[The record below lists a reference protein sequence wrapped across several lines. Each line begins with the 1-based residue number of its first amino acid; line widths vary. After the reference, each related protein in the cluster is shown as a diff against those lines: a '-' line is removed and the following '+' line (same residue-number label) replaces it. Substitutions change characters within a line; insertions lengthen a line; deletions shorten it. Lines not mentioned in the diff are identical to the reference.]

1 MASYSPKRMPFHD
14 ESSVSHNSASAI
26 TCAES
31 SLTTDMAIMVQT
43 KKIMD
48 GVNAKIQTV
57 KNIDQPMTTLKSYIV
72 DVISKMDQIDKDNRR
87 KATIGIFGQS
97 GHGKSSLINAILGE
111 EDLLPPGSLGA
122 CTAVVTQVEANLDDS
137 NYTAEIELY
146 SKEEWDRMLQTL
158 FRVLSD
164 DSEDRDDEM
173 FESAK
178 EKITAVYGQD
188 ADKKKIEELKKDK
201 KFAEISNFLSDSE
214 KIISKRERS
223 DFANEVACFIQ
234 YSVASPGGWY
244 WPLVKSV
251 KIKIPNCD
259 ELLKHIVL
267 LDLPGIGDCNKTRE
281 DLWKSKLRECSS
293 VWIVSDI
300 NRAITDKDPWGI
312 LKHCI
317 QDLGPGGECKN
328 ISFICTKTDDI
339 NPGAYMRGSR
349 LTKDEIGN
357 KDQTAVCIL
366 HRNKTTKESVKKK
379 IESLNPGTKKL
390 MEKISTEV
398 FTVSSKAF
406 FQQNLNLEPTET
418 EIPKLQEVLKSINRR
433 INQEMARGYV
443 SDAKGVLSLI
453 QIFSPNTNEEM
464 VETKA
469 KVHDKLANNLKNALT
484 ELDRQ
489 FEKMYEDLDMCLSEG
504 VQKSV
509 RLCVATA
516 QKELIAPDDI
526 DNRGFHKTLKALC
539 KNKGHY
545 WSKNWCMILDLN
557 ECLATHM
564 QESINEEFNQI
575 FPVNGKTEKSLQ
587 KHLDNVSIIQSD
599 NTYCRSSML
608 YHIQNFIK
616 TRENKLKVLL
626 GRKVINRKKE
636 IYSSISTTI
645 QKKMGIGYKKAAKI
659 KGNNTL
665 KKMQNIL
672 SGTIESLKDDMFND
686 AKTEFLEK
694 FEKLK
699 LEIKNDFESEMK
711 RSMEPFHLHTGKTT
725 LLGK

>member
-1 MASYSPKRMPFHD
+1 MRATAS
-14 ESSVSHNSASAI
+14 EI
-26 TCAES
+26 TCTES
-31 SLTTDMAIMVQT
+31 PLTADMAIVVQT
-43 KKIMD
+43 QKIMAD
-48 GVNAKIQTV
+48 VNIKIQTV
-57 KNIDQPMTTLKSYIV
+57 KNIDQPMTSLKTYIV

-87 KATIGIFGQS
+87 KATIGIFGKS
-97 GHGKSSLINAILGE
+97 GNGKSSLINAILGE

-137 NYTAEIELY
+137 NYIAEIELY
-146 SKEEWDRMLQTL
+146 SKEEWDKMLQVL

-178 EKITAVYGQD
+178 ENITAVYGEN
-188 ADKKKIEELKKDK
+188 ADKKKLEELKKDE
-201 KFAEISNFLSDSE
+201 KFSEISNFLSNPE

-234 YSVASPGGWY
+234 YSVSSPGGWY

-281 DLWKSKLRECSS
+281 NLWKSKLRECSS

-300 NRAITDKDPWGI
+300 ERAITDKDPWGI

-328 ISFICTKTDDI
+328 ISFICTKTDNI
-339 NPGAYMRGSR
+339 NPGAYMRSSR

-357 KDQTAVCIL
+357 KDQTAACIL
-366 HRNKTTKESVKKK
+366 HRNKTSKELVKKK

-390 MEKISTEV
+390 MEKFSTEV

-406 FQQNLNLEPTET
+406 FKQNSNLEPTET

-433 INQEMARGYV
+433 INQEMTRGYV

-469 KVHDKLANNLKNALT
+469 RVHDKLANNLKNALT
-484 ELDRQ
+484 ELDCQ
-489 FEKMYEDLDMCLSEG
+489 FVKMYENLDKCLSEG
-504 VQKSV
+504 VKKSV

-516 QKELIAPDDI
+516 QKELIEPDNI

-575 FPVNGKTEKSLQ
+575 FPVNAKTEKSLQ
-587 KHLDNVSIIQSD
+587 KHLDKMSIIQSD
-599 NTYCRSSML
+599 DIYCRSSML
-608 YHIQNFIK
+608 YHIHNFIK
-616 TRENKLKVLL
+616 TRENKLKASL
-626 GRKVINRKKE
+626 GRKVIDRKKK

-645 QKKMGIGYKKAAKI
+645 QEKMGTGYEKAAKI
-659 KGNNTL
+659 KGKNTL
-665 KKMQNIL
+665 KKMQKIL
-672 SGTIESLKDDMFND
+672 SDTIESLKDDMFSEV
-686 AKTEFLEK
+686 KTMVLEEFDN
-694 FEKLK
+694 LK
-699 LEIKNDFESEMK
+699 LEIKNDFELEMK

-725 LLGK
+725 LLDVSREIEEIERVAK

>member
-1 MASYSPKRMPFHD
+1 MASYGPKRMRAT
-14 ESSVSHNSASAI
+14 ASEI
-26 TCAES
+26 TCTES
-31 SLTTDMAIMVQT
+31 PLTADMAIVVQT
-43 KKIMD
+43 QKIMAD
-48 GVNAKIQTV
+48 VNIKIQTV
-57 KNIDQPMTTLKSYIV
+57 KNIDQPMTSLKTYIV

-87 KATIGIFGQS
+87 KATIGIFGKS
-97 GHGKSSLINAILGE
+97 GNGKSSLINAILGE

-137 NYTAEIELY
+137 NYIAEIELY
-146 SKEEWDRMLQTL
+146 SKEEWDKMLQVL

-178 EKITAVYGQD
+178 ENITAVYGEN
-188 ADKKKIEELKKDK
+188 ADKKKLEELKKDE
-201 KFAEISNFLSDSE
+201 KFSEISNFLSNPE

-234 YSVASPGGWY
+234 YSVSSPGGWY

-281 DLWKSKLRECSS
+281 NLWKS
-293 VWIVSDI
+293 
-300 NRAITDKDPWGI
+300 
-312 LKHCI
+312 
-317 QDLGPGGECKN
+317 
-328 ISFICTKTDDI
+328 
-339 NPGAYMRGSR
+339 
-349 LTKDEIGN
+349 
-357 KDQTAVCIL
+357 DQTAACIL
-366 HRNKTTKESVKKK
+366 HRNKTSKELVKKK

-390 MEKISTEV
+390 MEKFSTEV

-406 FQQNLNLEPTET
+406 FKQNSNLEPTET

-433 INQEMARGYV
+433 INQEMTRGYV

-469 KVHDKLANNLKNALT
+469 RVHDKLANNLKNALT
-484 ELDRQ
+484 ELDCQ
-489 FEKMYEDLDMCLSEG
+489 FVKMYENLDKCLSEG
-504 VQKSV
+504 VKKSV

-516 QKELIAPDDI
+516 QKELIEPDNI

-575 FPVNGKTEKSLQ
+575 FPVNAKTEKSLQ
-587 KHLDNVSIIQSD
+587 KHLDKMSIIQSD
-599 NTYCRSSML
+599 DIYCRSSML
-608 YHIQNFIK
+608 YHIHNFIK
-616 TRENKLKVLL
+616 TRENKLKASL
-626 GRKVINRKKE
+626 GRKVIDRKKK

-645 QKKMGIGYKKAAKI
+645 QEKMGTGYEKAAKI
-659 KGNNTL
+659 KGKNTL
-665 KKMQNIL
+665 KKMQKIL
-672 SGTIESLKDDMFND
+672 SDTIESLKDDMFSEV
-686 AKTEFLEK
+686 KTMVLEEFDN
-694 FEKLK
+694 LK
-699 LEIKNDFESEMK
+699 LEIKNDFELEMK

-725 LLGK
+725 LLDVSREIEEIERVAK